1 MLSELRKY
9 RLALV
14 LSHQHTSQADS
25 SVMDAIWGNAG
36 SLMSFRVGASDAAI
50 IAKQFAA
57 DIPTPRDLI
66 NLPNYHLFVKLM
78 IDGTQTKP
86 FSARTVPV

>member
-1 MLSELRKY
+1 
-9 RLALV
+9 
-14 LSHQHTSQADS
+14 
-25 SVMDAIWGNAG
+25 
-36 SLMSFRVGASDAAI
+36 MSFRVGASDAAI